1 MIKDNQD
8 GPEFGTEKIK
18 EAVLQLS
25 PSDSVSF
32 RDLFHEFD
40 ANARDEQFELDVGEG
55 RLDVL
60 ADEALDEARLGHS
73 TELRGSAR
81 RRDSGVAMRGCRI
94 RCGDRQ
100 ISAMGYFV
108 RIPVIPPRD

>member
-8 GPEFGTEKIK
+8 GSELGIEQIK

-32 RDLFHEFD
+32 RDWFHEFD
-40 ANARDEQFELDVGEG
+40 ANTWDEQFELDVSEG

-60 ADEALDEARLGHS
+60 ADESLVEARSGRA
-73 TELRGSAR
+73 TEL
-81 RRDSGVAMRGCRI
+81 
-94 RCGDRQ
+94 
-100 ISAMGYFV
+100 
-108 RIPVIPPRD
+108 